1 MSKTR
6 KDLPKEH
13 HQAIEGHLMRVAVQE
28 TFALHRTAGVA
39 GVVDLVASMHDSL
52 NFYHVLPLYEGGD
65 LANEI
70 ARCGSFPDAKARF
83 YIAEIARV
91 QGVVALHDRDLIHRD
106 LKPGNVLLSGDGH
119 AVIADLGLAK
129 AFTTKRC
136 AFELDSYERYF
147 PMLTESENDARGVT
161 KTLCGTRDYMAPE
174 MCAGRLYDA
183 KVDVWAVGLIFFE
196 MLVGLLPQELNK
208 WSGNL
213 RRACDD
219 YGISEPSEDFI
230 AEALSMRPEDRP
242 TAKELMEF
250 EIFDGCDWD
259 ELREEDV
266 YEEWLPV
273 SDSEESDGN
282 PITFVRGEP
291 IDPAMDFLPFL
302 NFKSPQFSQLP
313 SSATAL
319 LTAVS
324 DHDLPAVAGEDSLA
338 TEDSIGSLHS
348 IALSDLN
355 LDDTPSLDFD
365 VKQEPEPEASLIW
378 DAFEVERSPSPC
390 AVSDPLESSLP
401 SVASPQD
408 RPQLRMSSSS
418 SSTSQPWALS
428 TYSDPFTTSTHSPS
442 LPAQASQLE
451 APSVP
456 ISYSSDNDSRPWALC
471 ALGAAQS
478 SPVESTSITDL
489 PTCVA
494 SGVSS
499 PSGSPSYCPSD
510 GGFSVSATPNP
521 VPTSFNTLIDNDS
534 SCVGP
539 STSTTRLSLTKVN
552 IADPAVAPSSGTC
565 TSNSPSVAF
574 PLASLEK
581 IPLVDQHN
589 APSSSDPAAVS
600 SVATSV
606 SPLEPVIPPSL
617 LSGVT
622 LSSGFSSSSSFADD
636 NSRPS
641 LSVNRYR
648 GEHLLHPPP
657 FFSGILSMDAY
668 TTTTHVKS
676 ISMFNPLREFAGTLW
691 NRLASCLRLLLW

>member
-83 YIAEIARV
+83 YIAEIV

-106 LKPGNVLLSGDGH
+106 LKPGNVLLSSDGH

-196 MLVGLLPQELNK
+196 MLVGLLPQELNN

-273 SDSEESDGN
+273 SDSDESDGN

-291 IDPAMDFLPFL
+291 MDPAMDFLPFF

-313 SSATAL
+313 SSAMAL
-319 LTAVS
+319 PTAVS
-324 DHDLPAVAGEDSLA
+324 DYELPAVADEDSLA
-338 TEDSIGSLHS
+338 AEDSIGSLHS

-355 LDDTPSLDFD
+355 LDDTPPFGLD
-365 VKQEPEPEASLIW
+365 VKQEPEPESSLLW
-378 DAFEVERSPSPC
+378 DAFE
-390 AVSDPLESSLP
+390 
-401 SVASPQD
+401 
-408 RPQLRMSSSS
+408 
-418 SSTSQPWALS
+418 
-428 TYSDPFTTSTHSPS
+428 
-442 LPAQASQLE
+442 
-451 APSVP
+451 
-456 ISYSSDNDSRPWALC
+456 
-471 ALGAAQS
+471 
-478 SPVESTSITDL
+478 
-489 PTCVA
+489 
-494 SGVSS
+494 
-499 PSGSPSYCPSD
+499 
-510 GGFSVSATPNP
+510 
-521 VPTSFNTLIDNDS
+521 
-534 SCVGP
+534 
-539 STSTTRLSLTKVN
+539 
-552 IADPAVAPSSGTC
+552 
-565 TSNSPSVAF
+565 
-574 PLASLEK
+574 
-581 IPLVDQHN
+581 
-589 APSSSDPAAVS
+589 
-600 SVATSV
+600 
-606 SPLEPVIPPSL
+606 
-617 LSGVT
+617 
-622 LSSGFSSSSSFADD
+622 
-636 NSRPS
+636 
-641 LSVNRYR
+641 
-648 GEHLLHPPP
+648 
-657 FFSGILSMDAY
+657 
-668 TTTTHVKS
+668 
-676 ISMFNPLREFAGTLW
+676 
-691 NRLASCLRLLLW
+691 